1 MKFNLLLLIL
11 SVLLLIDVT
20 WADTAD
26 TGLKLHD
33 SFKRELR
40 RGGSKSRSRKKSRSS
55 YYKPAYRK
63 PRPVYRKPARASSY
77 RKTYKKTTYR
87 KTYTKKTYRRYTG
100 SFRGGRS
107 YGVLYAYYL
116 PPNYYNAIGYYS
128 PLYRIKYYNGYGY
141 NFYYRKYNYYADS
154 PNAVMRSDTVSI
166 QGPSL
171 GGLFGICIC
180 TCFIAIWCYCMCT
193 GRCRGDEEHHSEHE
207 SVHEEECVE
216 EVVEEECVEEVYEES
231 FG

>member
-1 MKFNLLLLIL
+1 MKFNLPLLIL
-11 SVLLLIDVT
+11 SVLLLTDMT
-20 WADTAD
+20 WADTD
-26 TGLKLHD
+26 LKLHD

-40 RGGSKSRSRKKSRSS
+40 RGGSRSRSRSRSS

-63 PRPVYRKPARASSY
+63 PRPVYRKPASSY
-77 RKTYKKTTYR
+77 RKKTYK
-87 KTYTKKTYRRYTG
+87 KTYTKKTYRKTYRKYSG

-128 PLYRIKYYNGYGY
+128 PMYRIKYYNGYGY
-141 NFYYRKYNYYADS
+141 NFYYRKYNYYASS
-154 PNAVMRSDTVSI
+154 PNAVMRSDSVSI

-207 SVHEEECVE
+207 SECVE